1 LPRRGSSFRLARNI
15 NFLVGRN
22 AVIRKNDLTGTGVF
36 ILCAALC
43 FFLPQGCAER
53 ERYTYDRI
61 KATYRSQETG
71 AAAKETIP
79 TPSPQ
84 VPKTPVALDQAILLA
99 LQGHPDIEM
108 ALARIRQAH
117 AMIDE
122 ATASFWPVISAY
134 GEYLQGNAPSSYLF
148 KTIDQRDL
156 PPNVNFN
163 DPGWFENYE
172 VGLQARINLF
182 NGGKDLLRR
191 RMAETGLQIHEL
203 DRRSIENALVESV
216 IHAYFQALA
225 AQDYVEIA
233 KQSVDTVEEQRRVVE
248 VRYRAGGA
256 LRSDLLSL
264 EVRLAQA
271 REELVRAKNN
281 DDLSIAALAILLSLD
296 PDAPLRLQ
304 GGETVVGSF
313 PKDYASGLT
322 QALANRPELKKVRY
336 QVVQSYMALD
346 MARAEYLPKVDAY
359 AKYYMDDASADF
371 DTSRDNWVAG
381 AILNWDFFTGLST
394 RAGVNKARG
403 VLDEMLALDRKTTQT
418 IQLDLKSTYL
428 RLAEAEARLEVT
440 RASVTQAEESLSLVR
455 KEYEG
460 GSATITRYLEAEL
473 ALNRARILAKA
484 AYYDKERALASVGR
498 GVGYWAIYAEEMR
511 KEHEK
516 GMMEEW
522 NTGKMGREGDRR
534 PKQRPE

>member
-1 LPRRGSSFRLARNI
+1 MI
-15 NFLVGRN
+15 W
-22 AVIRKNDLTGTGVF
+22 KNDLTGTRVLF
-36 ILCAALC
+36 LCAALC
-43 FFLPQGCAER
+43 CFLSQGCAER
-53 ERYTYDRI
+53 ERYTYERI
-61 KATYRSQETG
+61 KASHRPPE
-71 AAAKETIP
+71 AAEAAKETIP

-84 VPKTPVALDQAILLA
+84 VPKTPLALDQAILVA
-99 LQGHPDIEM
+99 LQDHPDIEM

-122 ATASFWPVISAY
+122 ATASFWPMISAY

-148 KTIDQRDL
+148 KTIDQRML
-156 PPNVNFN
+156 PPNVDFN

-182 NGGKDLLRR
+182 NGGRDLLRR

-225 AQDYVEIA
+225 AHDYVEIA
-233 KQSVDTVEEQRRVVE
+233 RRSVDTVEEQRRVVD

-264 EVRLAQA
+264 EVRLAQS
-271 REELVRAKNN
+271 REELVRAENN
-281 DDLSIAALAILLSLD
+281 YHLSIAALAILLSLD

-304 GGETVVGSF
+304 GGDTVVGRF

-322 QALANRPELKKVRY
+322 QALANRPELKKVRH

-346 MARAEYLPKVDAY
+346 MARGEYLPKVDAY
-359 AKYYMDDASADF
+359 AKYYMDDPSADF
-371 DTSRDNWVAG
+371 QTSRDNWVAG
-381 AILNWDFFTGLST
+381 VILNWDFFTGFST

-418 IQLDLKSTYL
+418 IQLDLKSAYL
-428 RLAEAEARLEVT
+428 RLTEAEARLEVT
-440 RASVTQAEESLSLVR
+440 RASVAQAEESLSLVR

-473 ALNRARILAKA
+473 ALNRARILSKA

-498 GVGYWAIYAEEMR
+498 GVGYWAIYAEEVR
-511 KEHEK
+511 K
-516 GMMEEW
+516 G
-522 NTGKMGREGDRR
+522 NGK
-534 PKQRPE
+534 

>member
-1 LPRRGSSFRLARNI
+1 
-15 NFLVGRN
+15 
-22 AVIRKNDLTGTGVF
+22 VIRKNRLTGSEVLT
-36 ILCAALC
+36 LCTALC
-43 FFLPQGCAER
+43 LFLSQGCAER

-61 KATYRSQETG
+61 KASYRSQEAG
-71 AAAKETIP
+71 AASRESVT
-79 TPSPQ
+79 TPSPH
-84 VPKTPVALDQAILLA
+84 VPKTPLSLDQAILFA
-99 LQGHPDIEM
+99 LQDHPDIEM

-122 ATASFWPVISAY
+122 ATASFWPMISAY
-134 GEYLQGNAPSSYLF
+134 GEYLQGDAPSSYLF
-148 KTIDQRDL
+148 KTIDQRML
-156 PPNVNFN
+156 PPGLNFN

-182 NGGKDLLRR
+182 NGGRDLLRR
-191 RMAETGLQIHEL
+191 RMAETGLHIHEL

-225 AQDYVEIA
+225 ARDYVEIA

-264 EVRLAQA
+264 QVRLALA
-271 REELVRAKNN
+271 KEEMVRAENN
-281 DDLSIAALAILLSLD
+281 HHLTIAALAILLSLD

-304 GGETVVGSF
+304 GGETIIRSF

-322 QALANRPELKKVRY
+322 QALANRPELTKVRH

-346 MARAEYLPKVDAY
+346 MARADYFPKVDAY
-359 AKYYMDDASADF
+359 AKFYMDDPSADF
-371 DTSRDNWVAG
+371 ETSRDNWVAG
-381 AILNWDFFTGLST
+381 VILNWDFFTGLST
-394 RAGVNKARG
+394 RASVSKARG
-403 VLDEMLALDRKTTQT
+403 VLDEMFALDRKTTQT
-418 IQLDLKSTYL
+418 IQLDLKSSYL

-440 RASVTQAEESLSLVR
+440 QASVAQAEESLSLVR

-460 GSATITRYLEAEL
+460 GSATITRYLEAEA

-484 AYYDKERALASVGR
+484 AYYDKERAMASVGR
-498 GVGYWAIYAEEMR
+498 GIGYWAIYAEEVR
-511 KEHEK
+511 KE
-516 GMMEEW
+516 
-522 NTGKMGREGDRR
+522 NGK
-534 PKQRPE
+534 

>member
-1 LPRRGSSFRLARNI
+1 MSRKSS
-15 NFLVGRN
+15 
-22 AVIRKNDLTGTGVF
+22 LTGTGVLF
-36 ILCAALC
+36 LCAGLC
-43 FFLPQGCAER
+43 FFVSQGCRER

-61 KATYRSQETG
+61 RETYRSQEAP
-71 AAAKETIP
+71 AAPMETVP
-79 TPSPQ
+79 TLLPQ
-84 VPKTPVALDQAILLA
+84 APKTPVSLDQAIALA
-99 LQGHPDIEM
+99 LQDHPDIEM

-134 GEYLQGNAPSSYLF
+134 GEYLQGDAPSSYLF
-148 KTIDQRDL
+148 KTIDQREL
-156 PPNVNFN
+156 PSNVNFN
-163 DPGWFENYE
+163 DPGWFKNYE

-182 NGGKDLLRR
+182 NGGRDLLHR

-233 KQSVDTVEEQRRVVE
+233 KQSVETVEEQRRVVE

-271 REELVRAKNN
+271 REELVRGKNN
-281 DDLSIAALAILLSLD
+281 YDLTIAALAILLSLD
-296 PDAPLRLQ
+296 PDAALRLR
-304 GGETVVGSF
+304 GGETVVRDF

-322 QALANRPELKKVRY
+322 QALANRPELKKVRH

-346 MARAEYLPKVDAY
+346 MARAGYLPKLDAY
-359 AKYYMDDASADF
+359 AKYYMADASADF
-371 DTSRDNWVAG
+371 DTGRDNWVAG
-381 AILNWDFFTGLST
+381 VILNWDFFTGLST
-394 RAGVNKARG
+394 RADVNKARG
-403 VLDEMLALDRKTTQT
+403 VLEEMLALDRKTTQT
-418 IQLDLKSTYL
+418 IQLDLKSAYL
-428 RLAEAEARLEVT
+428 RLSEAEARLDVT
-440 RASVTQAEESLSLVR
+440 RASVAQAEESLSLVR

-460 GSATITRYLEAEL
+460 GSATITRYLEVEL

-498 GVGYWAIYAEEMR
+498 GVGYWTIYAEDVR
-511 KEHEK
+511 KEH
-516 GMMEEW
+516 
-522 NTGKMGREGDRR
+522 GK
-534 PKQRPE
+534 

>member
-1 LPRRGSSFRLARNI
+1 MVL
-15 NFLVGRN
+15 FLCS
-22 AVIRKNDLTGTGVF
+22 ALGVLLF
-36 ILCAALC
+36 E
-43 FFLPQGCAER
+43 GCAER
-53 ERYTYDRI
+53 DRYTYDRI
-61 KATYRSQETG
+61 KATYRPQESRDV
-71 AAAKETIP
+71 AAKENAVKS
-79 TPSPQ
+79 SPQ
-84 VPKTPVALDQAILLA
+84 APTKTTLSLDEAILTA
-99 LQGHPDIEM
+99 LQDHPDIEM

-122 ATASFWPVISAY
+122 ATASFWPILSAY
-134 GEYLQGNAPSSYLF
+134 GEYIQGNAPSSYLF
-148 KTIDQRDL
+148 KTIDQRML

-191 RMAETGLQIHEL
+191 SMAETGLQIHDL

-225 AQDYVEIA
+225 AADYVEIA
-233 KQSVDTVEEQRRVVE
+233 RQSVDTVEEQRRVVE

-271 REELVRAKNN
+271 KEELVRAENHH
-281 DDLSIAALAILLSLD
+281 DLTVAALAILLSFD
-296 PDAPLRLQ
+296 PDASLRLR
-304 GGETVVGSF
+304 GKESVTRSF
-313 PKDYASGLT
+313 PKNYASGLN

-336 QVVQSYMALD
+336 QVVQAYMALD
-346 MARAEYLPKVDAY
+346 MARAEYLPQVDGH
-359 AKYYMDDASADF
+359 AKFYMDDPSADF
-371 DTSRDNWVAG
+371 ETSRDNWVAG
-381 AILNWDFFTGLST
+381 VILNWDFFTGMST
-394 RAGVNKARG
+394 RARVNKARG
-403 VLDEMLALDRKTTQT
+403 ALDEMLALDRKTTQT
-418 IQLDLKSTYL
+418 IQLDLKSAYL

-440 RASVTQAEESLSLVR
+440 EASVAQAEESLSLVR

-484 AYYDKERALASVGR
+484 AYYDKERAEASVGR
-498 GVGYWAIYAEEMR
+498 GIGYWAMYAEEVR
-511 KEHEK
+511 KE
-516 GMMEEW
+516 
-522 NTGKMGREGDRR
+522 NGR
-534 PKQRPE
+534 